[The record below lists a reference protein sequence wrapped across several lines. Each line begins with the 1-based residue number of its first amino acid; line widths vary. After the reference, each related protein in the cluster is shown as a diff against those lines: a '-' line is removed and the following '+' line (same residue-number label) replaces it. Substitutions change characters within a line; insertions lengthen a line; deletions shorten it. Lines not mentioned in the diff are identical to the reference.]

1 MGEATSGLVVKEA
14 LRSRWDVLLLDLN
27 MPDMDG
33 IELLR
38 LLTEYDAPPAVIV
51 FSGEDPR
58 LLETASDLA
67 GNFGLHILGA
77 MPKPI
82 SRDKLERLL
91 NAFLSELPKDSATD
105 ELIILTEQ
113 EISAGIDSGRIELY
127 YQPKVDAVTMKMI
140 GLEALLR
147 WRREDGIL
155 LGPGSI
161 VPIAEASGLIHVL
174 TKKIFVTAVEQVAQW
189 SAAGKNWKVSCNFSI
204 DDLSSPDIV
213 SLVEETLAS
222 FNVSPEQII
231 LDVTE
236 SKLAQDSSL
245 ILEQLTR
252 IRLRGIG
259 LSIDDFGTGFSS
271 MEQLRK
277 FPFTELKID
286 RAFVFGASSQ
296 PAAKAIFESSVELV
310 HRMAMVAV
318 AEGAETEEDLLLCRE
333 LKVDLIQGYLIARPM
348 PAEQVVE
355 WEMSRES

>member
-1 MGEATSGLVVKEA
+1 M
-14 LRSRWDVLLLDLN
+14 
-27 MPDMDG
+27 
-33 IELLR
+33 
-38 LLTEYDAPPAVIV
+38 
-51 FSGEDPR
+51 
-58 LLETASDLA
+58 
-67 GNFGLHILGA
+67 
-77 MPKPI
+77 
-82 SRDKLERLL
+82 
-91 NAFLSELPKDSATD
+91 
-105 ELIILTEQ
+105 
-113 EISAGIDSGRIELY
+113 
-127 YQPKVDAVTMKMI
+127 
-140 GLEALLR
+140 
-147 WRREDGIL
+147 
-155 LGPGSI
+155 LGPGSV

-174 TKKIFVTAVEQVAQW
+174 TKEIFVTAVEQVAQW
-189 SAAGKNWKVSCNFSI
+189 SAAGKNWKISCNFSI
-204 DDLSSPDIV
+204 DDLASPDIV
-213 SLVEETLAS
+213 SFVEEMLAS
-222 FNVSPEQII
+222 FKVSPEQII
-231 LDVTE
+231 LEVTE

-296 PAAKAIFESSVELV
+296 PAAKAIFESSVELA
-310 HRMAMVAV
+310 HRMGMVAV